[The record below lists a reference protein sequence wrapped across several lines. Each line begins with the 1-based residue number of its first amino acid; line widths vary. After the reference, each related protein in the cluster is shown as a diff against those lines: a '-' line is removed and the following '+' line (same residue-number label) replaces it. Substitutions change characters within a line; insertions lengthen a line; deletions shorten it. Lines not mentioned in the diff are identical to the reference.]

1 MGMDS
6 GLVEIIGVVKDFRY
20 KPVNEPVSSLV
31 IENGPDASYCLASLH
46 TSNFNSLHQTIHEIH
61 DLASVLSPSFPIEVS
76 FFDQAVQDMYKSEI
90 LFQRTF
96 SLFAGCAIVICCM
109 GILAMS
115 LFGCQRRVK
124 EIGIRKINGAG
135 TWEVILMLNKD
146 FVKWVTIAF
155 VIATPVAYYIMQKW
169 LEAFAYKTGLS
180 WWIFAAAGFTVFL
193 IVCITVTSQSWRA
206 ATCNPVE
213 SIRHE

>member
-1 MGMDS
+1 MGMDV
-6 GLVEIIGVVKDFRY
+6 GPAEIIGVVKDFRY
-20 KPVNEPVSSLV
+20 KPVNEPVASLAMQ
-31 IENGPDASYCLASLH
+31 NWSDAYYCLASLH
-46 TSNFNSLHQTIHEIH
+46 TSDFNSLHKANREIH
-61 DLASVLSPSFPIEVS
+61 DLASGLSPSFPVEVT
-76 FFDQAVQDMYKSEI
+76 FFDQAVEDMYKSEL

-96 SLFAGCAIVICCM
+96 SLFTGCAIVICCM

-135 TWEVILMLNKD
+135 TWNVMVMLNKD
-146 FVKWVTIAF
+146 FVKWIAIAF

-169 LEAFAYKTGLS
+169 LEGFAYKTGLS
-180 WWIFAAAGFTVFL
+180 WWIFAAAGVTVFL
-193 IVCITVTSQSWRA
+193 IVCITVTAQSWRA
-206 ATCNPVE
+206 ASSNPVE